1 MLMEGRPSANIVDV
15 AEKEGYDLMVMGSRG
30 IGGIKG
36 RIFGST
42 SRRVVDSCKTP
53 VLIIK

>member
-1 MLMEGRPSANIVDV
+1 MEGRPSANIVDV
-15 AEKEGYDLMVMGSRG
+15 AEKKGYDLIAMESRG

-36 RIFGST
+36 WIFGST
-42 SRRVVDSCKTP
+42 SCRVVDFCTTP